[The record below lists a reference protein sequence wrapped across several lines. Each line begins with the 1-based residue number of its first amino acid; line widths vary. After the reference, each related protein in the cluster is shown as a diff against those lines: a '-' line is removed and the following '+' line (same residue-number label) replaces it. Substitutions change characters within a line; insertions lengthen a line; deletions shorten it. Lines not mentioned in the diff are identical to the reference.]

1 MAKPLIAAEVI
12 HERALALLDAEGIDG
27 LTTRRLAAELKIS
40 TRTLYQQV
48 GNRDILIRALVARH
62 LSQLRMEFHPRD
74 TWEQTAQQWCQGLRD
89 TLFAHPHLTE
99 LMTNDD
105 GGAIMGYIDDLIEA
119 SACEGIPHPTA
130 VDCARALVN
139 LTINHTVME
148 VRGLREP
155 KLSRESFDAHHLARA
170 NFNRS
175 IGWILAGVRAETNVK
190 TTLVS
195 DHTARYGLRNQR
207 YLNSPPAIRRREVT
221 SHDVET
227 FMNHPLTYCDGSVT
241 KMHSIPR
248 ADLEE
253 LQREAMARRFAEH
266 RESIEMVNKLAT
278 RLGVSSVE
286 KFDDIVPLMFSHTA
300 YKSYPA
306 ALLDNK
312 RWDLL
317 TRWLNK
323 LTCYDLSHVD
333 VRGAETIDEWLD
345 CLESQTPVQLV
356 TSSGTTGTFSI
367 IPKDDDTTVEGMHI
381 WKMMVFQTFGKE
393 PTEDELHPAVDII
406 WPNYSEGRFG
416 MTRMVPWLKREF
428 TGGDESRF
436 HALYSGAMD
445 TDLMFLANKM
455 RAAAA
460 KGELDRLELDPKL
473 AARKDEFI
481 AMQARQ
487 ATEVPEFLTRL
498 TNQLAGK
505 RVFMLNTYPL
515 MYALAS
521 AGLAEGVRANFATN
535 SAILT
540 GGGAKGQVLPEN
552 YMDVIREFYGVPRI
566 QEGYS
571 FSEHNGVHFACEQG
585 RYHIQPW
592 VIPFVLD
599 PVTNEPL
606 PRSGRQTGRFA
617 VYDVYNQSHWGGVI
631 TGDEVTIEFSE
642 PCPCGRTS
650 VSIDHDIVRFSEKKD
665 GAEDKI
671 SCAATHEVQN
681 EAIDFLKEFQG

>member
-1 MAKPLIAAEVI
+1 M
-12 HERALALLDAEGIDG
+12 
-27 LTTRRLAAELKIS
+27 
-40 TRTLYQQV
+40 
-48 GNRDILIRALVARH
+48 
-62 LSQLRMEFHPRD
+62 
-74 TWEQTAQQWCQGLRD
+74 
-89 TLFAHPHLTE
+89 
-99 LMTNDD
+99 
-105 GGAIMGYIDDLIEA
+105 
-119 SACEGIPHPTA
+119 
-130 VDCARALVN
+130 
-139 LTINHTVME
+139 
-148 VRGLREP
+148 
-155 KLSRESFDAHHLARA
+155 
-170 NFNRS
+170 
-175 IGWILAGVRAETNVK
+175 
-190 TTLVS
+190 
-195 DHTARYGLRNQR
+195 
-207 YLNSPPAIRRREVT
+207 T

-227 FMNHPLTYCDGSVT
+227 FMNHPLAYCEESIT
-241 KMHSIPR
+241 AMHSIPR
-248 ADLEE
+248 DDLEE
-253 LQREAMARRFAEH
+253 MQREAMMRRFAEH
-266 RESIEMVNKLAT
+266 RESIEMVGKLAD
-278 RLGVSSVE
+278 RLGITSVE
-286 KFDDIVPLMFSHTA
+286 KFDDMVPLMFSHTA
-300 YKSYPA
+300 YKAYPA

-323 LTCYDLSHVD
+323 LTCYDLSQVD
-333 VRGAETIDEWLD
+333 VSGAETIDDWLD

-367 IPKDDDTTVEGMHI
+367 IPKDDDTTVEGMRI
-381 WKMMVFQTFGKE
+381 WKMMVFQTFGKV
-393 PTEDELHPAVDII
+393 PTEDELRPAVDII
-406 WPNYSEGRFG
+406 WPNFSEGRFG

-445 TDLMFLANKM
+445 TELMFLANKM

-498 TNQLAGK
+498 TTELAGK

-521 AGLAEGVRANFATN
+521 AGLAEGVRADFAPN
-535 SAILT
+535 SVILT
-540 GGGAKGQVLPEN
+540 GGGAKGQVLPDD

-566 QEGYS
+566 QEGYT
-571 FSEHNGVHFACEQG
+571 FSEHNGVHFACEQN

-592 VIPFVLD
+592 VIPYVLD

-617 VYDVYNQSHWGGVI
+617 VYDVYNQSHWGGVM
-631 TGDEVTIEFSE
+631 TGDEVTIEFTE
-642 PCPCGRTS
+642 PCSCGRTS
-650 VSIDHDIVRFSEKKD
+650 VSIDHDIMRFSEKKD
-665 GAEDKI
+665 ADEDKI

>member
-1 MAKPLIAAEVI
+1 M
-12 HERALALLDAEGIDG
+12 
-27 LTTRRLAAELKIS
+27 
-40 TRTLYQQV
+40 
-48 GNRDILIRALVARH
+48 
-62 LSQLRMEFHPRD
+62 
-74 TWEQTAQQWCQGLRD
+74 
-89 TLFAHPHLTE
+89 
-99 LMTNDD
+99 
-105 GGAIMGYIDDLIEA
+105 
-119 SACEGIPHPTA
+119 
-130 VDCARALVN
+130 
-139 LTINHTVME
+139 
-148 VRGLREP
+148 
-155 KLSRESFDAHHLARA
+155 
-170 NFNRS
+170 
-175 IGWILAGVRAETNVK
+175 
-190 TTLVS
+190 
-195 DHTARYGLRNQR
+195 
-207 YLNSPPAIRRREVT
+207 T

-227 FMNHPLTYCDGSVT
+227 FMNSPLAYCEESVT

-253 LQREAMARRFAEH
+253 LQREAMTRRFAEH
-266 RESIEMVNKLAT
+266 RESIEMVGKLAT
-278 RLGVSSVE
+278 RLGVSTVA
-286 KFDDIVPLMFSHTA
+286 KFEDVVPLMFSHTA

-323 LTCYDLSHVD
+323 LTCYDLSQVD
-333 VRGAETIDEWLD
+333 VSGAVSIDEWLD

-367 IPKDDDTTVEGMHI
+367 IPKDDRTTVEGMQI
-381 WKMMVFQTFGKE
+381 WKMMVFQTFGKK
-393 PTEDELHPAVDII
+393 PTEDELRPEVDII

-428 TGGDESRF
+428 TGGNESRF
-436 HALYSGAMD
+436 HALYSGAME

-473 AARKDEFI
+473 AARKDELI
-481 AMQARQ
+481 AMQSRQ
-487 ATEVPEFLTRL
+487 ASEVPEFLERL
-498 TNQLAGK
+498 TYELAGK
-505 RVFMLNTYPL
+505 RVFMLNLYPL
-515 MYALAS
+515 MYSVAS
-521 AGLAEGVRANFATN
+521 AGLAKGLHANFAPN
-535 SAILT
+535 SVVLA
-540 GGGAKGQVLPEN
+540 GGGAKGQVLPDN

-566 QEGYS
+566 HEGYS
-571 FSEHNGVHFACEQG
+571 FSEHNGVHFACEQN

-631 TGDEVTIEFSE
+631 TGDEVTIEFTE

-650 VSIDHDIVRFSEKKD
+650 VSIDHDIMRFSEKKD
-665 GAEDKI
+665 GEEDKI